1 MRKTVAKKQY
11 SIDPVLGSFLDS
23 LSEGREQLV
32 AAGLHGS
39 SRALVLALAFRR
51 LNRTTLA
58 VLPTREE
65 AESFFND
72 LSFFLEPGDVF
83 IHVPWDLKLLSSD
96 EILSVQ
102 QEAVRSRMRV
112 LTRLL
117 AGKPMVV
124 VASTEALLQRVMPM
138 AVLGDYLE
146 MISPGDRCEREGLE
160 ERLIAGGYQRVSL
173 VEEPGEFSLR
183 GFIADIYSPA
193 EDGPVRIEFF
203 GDDIESIRQFNP
215 ETQRSLKEVS
225 SFILAPAGEIV
236 ITGESKA
243 RALQNL
249 RIRAAGLDLSKARRD
264 ALADFIENGI
274 LPAAAAQF
282 LPLFYDEP
290 PSGEAGGDG
299 PETIVDYLPRTAVMA
314 FLDRA
319 GIESTEQ
326 AMNERIEGFIGK
338 ALEEERFYLDRDTLF
353 ASLQQVRR
361 RSTGLQHLLFDEFQ
375 DRRDDRRFAFSTE
388 PQAGMK
394 QASMRDEPDGGPLSS
409 FASQV
414 RTRLQEGIL
423 TVFLCAEEDIP
434 RVSHLFSGF
443 DLPVEE
449 SRRPFLSDLERFS
462 GIGTL
467 LVKAGRVSEGF
478 FYGPLKLSCVCHEDL
493 FGKKIRRRRK
503 PFSRE
508 GYFLKSFGELKEG
521 DSIVHMD
528 HGIGLYRG
536 LERLSA
542 AGIDSDFLL
551 LEYQGGDKLYLPV
564 DRLDQIQRYVGPD
577 GFTPPTDRLGG
588 TSWETVK
595 KRVGESV
602 RKIAEDLVALYAARE
617 VAEGHSFSMNERT
630 FDEFAA
636 SFEYEETPD
645 QARAID
651 DINQDM
657 TDPKPMDRLVCGDAG
672 FGKTEVALR
681 ASFRA
686 AMDGTQVALLVPTTI
701 LAEQHFR
708 TFRARFADWP
718 VRVEVLNRFR
728 TKKEQEA
735 IVRDINRGLVDIVIG
750 THRLLQK
757 DVAFRNLGLVIIDEE
772 QRFGVSHK
780 EKLKKLRTRVDVL
793 TLTATPIPRTL
804 QLSLVGLR
812 DLSVIDTP
820 PEGRQAVRVYV
831 AEFDEDLIRDAIT
844 EELDRGGQV
853 FFIHDRV
860 RSIDGIA
867 RTVRRIVP
875 GARVAVGHGQMKTGE
890 LEDVMVGFLNRTVD
904 VLVCTTIVGSG
915 VDMPS
920 VNTIII
926 NRADRFGLSQLY
938 QLRGRVGRSR
948 ESAAAYLLIPRG
960 AVLTKD
966 ARKRLRVAQ
975 EFTTPGSGFKVA
987 AHDLEIR
994 GAGNILGVSQSGHV
1008 SAVGYELYTE
1018 MMETAIMELRGETR
1032 EDRSAQPE
1040 IRLGVPAFIPD
1051 EYVTDTHNR
1060 LVIYKKAS
1068 MAASADELDELQGE
1082 LADRYGPVPRAV
1094 ENLLRL
1100 ISIRIRLR
1108 AIRALELS
1116 YDGRNLTIAF
1126 SQDTPVPPET
1136 ILELAGSRREDMR
1149 FTADSRLSLSI
1160 PGLDDDRRLQEAEK
1174 LTGLLAEGSVP

>member
-1 MRKTVAKKQY
+1 
-11 SIDPVLGSFLDS
+11 
-23 LSEGREQLV
+23 
-32 AAGLHGS
+32 
-39 SRALVLALAFRR
+39 
-51 LNRTTLA
+51 
-58 VLPTREE
+58 
-65 AESFFND
+65 
-72 LSFFLEPGDVF
+72 
-83 IHVPWDLKLLSSD
+83 
-96 EILSVQ
+96 
-102 QEAVRSRMRV
+102 
-112 LTRLL
+112 L

-138 AVLGDYLE
+138 EVLGDYLE
-146 MISPGDRCEREGLE
+146 MISPGDRRERERLE
-160 ERLIAGGYQRVSL
+160 EKLIAGGYQRVSL

-193 EDGPVRIEFF
+193 EDSPVRIEFF

-243 RALQNL
+243 RALHNL
-249 RIRAAGLDLSKARRD
+249 RIRAAGLDLPKARRD

-282 LPLFYDEP
+282 LPLFYDET
-290 PSGEAGGDG
+290 PSGEIGGDG
-299 PETIVDYLPRTAVMA
+299 PETIVDYLPGKGVMA

-319 GIESTEQ
+319 GIEATEH
-326 AMNERIEGFIGK
+326 AMNDRIEGFIGK
-338 ALEEERFYLDRDTLF
+338 ALEEERFYLDRNSLF
-353 ASLQQVRR
+353 ASLDQVRR
-361 RSTGLQHLLFDEFQ
+361 RSVGLRHLLFDEFQ
-375 DRRDDRRFAFSTE
+375 DRREDRRFVFSTE
-388 PQAGMK
+388 PQSGINPTVIK
-394 QASMRDEPDGGPLSS
+394 DDTDGGPLTS
-409 FASQV
+409 FAEQV
-414 RTRLQEGIL
+414 RTRMKEGIL
-423 TVFLCAEEDIP
+423 TVFLCAEDDIP
-434 RVSHLFSGF
+434 RVSHLFESYG
-443 DLPVEE
+443 LPVEE
-449 SRRPFLSDLERFS
+449 SRRPFPSDLERFS

-467 LVKAGRVSEGF
+467 LLKAGRISEGF
-478 FYGPLKLSCVCHEDL
+478 LYGPLKLSCVCQEDL
-493 FGKKIRRRRK
+493 FGKKIRRRRRA
-503 PFSRE
+503 FSRE

-542 AGIDSDFLL
+542 AGIDSDFIL

-617 VAEGHSFSMNERT
+617 ITEGHSFSMNEQI

-636 SFEYEETPD
+636 SFEHEETPD
-645 QARAID
+645 QARTID

-672 FGKTEVALR
+672 FGKTEAALR

-728 TKKEQEA
+728 TRKEQAA
-735 IVRDINRGLVDIVIG
+735 IVEDINKGLVDIVIG

-757 DVAFRNLGLVIIDEE
+757 DVSFRNLGLVIIDEE
-772 QRFGVSHK
+772 QRFGVTHK

-812 DLSVIDTP
+812 DLSTIDTP

-844 EELDRGGQV
+844 EELERGGQV
-853 FFIHDRV
+853 FFIHDRI
-860 RSIDGIA
+860 RSIEGIA
-867 RTVRRIVP
+867 RTIRRIVP
-875 GARVAVGHGQMKTGE
+875 DAGVAVAHGRMKTGE
-890 LEDVMVGFLNRTVD
+890 LEDVMIGFLNRAVD

-915 VDMPS
+915 VDMPT

-1018 MMETAIMELRGETR
+1018 MMEKAIMELRGEKR

-1040 IRLGVPAFIPD
+1040 IRLGIPAFIPD

-1068 MAASADELDELQGE
+1068 MAASTEELSELREE

-1094 ENLLRL
+1094 KNLLRL

-1108 AIRALELS
+1108 AIRALELG
-1116 YDGRNLTIAF
+1116 YDGRYLTIAF
-1126 SQDTPVPPET
+1126 SKDTPVPPET
-1136 ILELAGSRREDMR
+1136 ILELARSRRDDMR
-1149 FTADSRLSLSI
+1149 FTADSRLSISI
-1160 PGLDDDRRLQEAEK
+1160 PGLDDDGRMGEAEK
-1174 LTGLLAEGSVP
+1174 LISLLTEGSVP

>member
-1 MRKTVAKKQY
+1 MRKKVTQRQHHT
-11 SIDPVLGSFLDS
+11 DPVLNSFLDA
-23 LSEGREQLV
+23 LSREQEQLLLT
-32 AAGLHGS
+32 GLHGS
-39 SRALVLALAFRR
+39 SRALVLSLVFRR

-58 VLPTREE
+58 ILPSQKE
-65 AESFFND
+65 ADAFFND

-83 IHVPWDLKLLSSD
+83 IHVPWDLRLLSSD

-102 QEAVRSRMRV
+102 QEAVRSRMQV

-117 AGKPMVV
+117 AGKPLVI

-138 AVLGDYLE
+138 TVLGDYLE
-146 MISPGDRCEREGLE
+146 MISPGDRRERDRLE
-160 ERLIAGGYQRVSL
+160 EKLLAGGYQRVSL

-203 GDDIESIRQFNP
+203 GDDIESIRRFNP

-236 ITGESKA
+236 ITEESKE
-243 RALQNL
+243 RALRNL
-249 RIRAAGLDLSKARRD
+249 RIRAAELDLSKNRRD
-264 ALADFIENGI
+264 TLADFIENGI
-274 LPAAAAQF
+274 LPSAAAQF

-290 PSGEAGGDG
+290 TPRETGGDE
-299 PETIVDYLPRTAVMA
+299 PETIVDYLPKNAVMA
-314 FLDRA
+314 FLDPA
-319 GIESTEQ
+319 GIENTERH
-326 AMNERIEGFIGK
+326 MNERIEGFIEK
-338 ALEEERFYLDRDTLF
+338 AIDEERFYLDRASLF
-353 ASLQQVRR
+353 ASLDLVRR
-361 RSTGLQHLLFDEFQ
+361 SAEGLRHLFFDELQ
-375 DRRDDRRFAFSTE
+375 DRRVDRRFAFSTE
-388 PQAGMK
+388 PQIGLK
-394 QASMRDEPDGGPLSS
+394 QPGLQDDNGGLVSPFAKQVQAWIQDG
-409 FASQV
+409 
-414 RTRLQEGIL
+414 IM
-423 TVFLCAEEDIP
+423 TVFLCAEDDIP
-434 RVSHLFSGF
+434 RISHLFRGY

-449 SRRPFLSDLERFS
+449 SSRPFLSDLERHN
-462 GIGTL
+462 GPGTL

-478 FYGPLKLSCVCHEDL
+478 FYGPMKLALVCHEDL

-503 PFSRE
+503 PFTRE

-521 DSIVHMD
+521 DFIVHMD

-542 AGIDSDFLL
+542 AGIDNDFLL
-551 LEYQGGDKLYLPV
+551 LEYHGGDRLYLPV

-577 GFTPPTDRLGG
+577 GLTPPMDRLGG
-588 TSWETVK
+588 TSWEAVK

-617 VAEGHSFSMNERT
+617 VVEGHSFSMNERI

-657 TDPKPMDRLVCGDAG
+657 TDPRPMDRLVCGDAG

-686 AMDGTQVALLVPTTI
+686 AMDGAQVALLVPTTI
-701 LAEQHFR
+701 LAEQHYR
-708 TFRARFADWP
+708 TFTTRFASWP
-718 VRVEVLNRFR
+718 VRVEVLNRFK
-728 TKKEQEA
+728 TKKQQEA
-735 IVRDINRGLVDIVIG
+735 IVGDINKGLVDIAIG
-750 THRLLQK
+750 THRLLQN
-757 DVAFRNLGLVIIDEE
+757 DVTFRNLGLVIIDEE
-772 QRFGVSHK
+772 QRFGVTHK
-780 EKLKKLRTRVDVL
+780 EKLKKLRTRVDVI

-831 AEFDEDLIRDAIT
+831 AEFDENLIRDAIT
-844 EELDRGGQV
+844 EELARGGQV
-853 FFIHDRV
+853 FFIHDRI
-860 RSIDGIA
+860 RSIEGIA

-875 GARVAVGHGQMKTGE
+875 EARVAVAHGRMRTGE
-890 LEDVMVGFLNRTVD
+890 LEDIMIAFLNRTVD

-915 VDMPS
+915 VDMPT

-948 ESAAAYLLIPRG
+948 ESAVAYLLIPRG

-994 GAGNILGVSQSGHV
+994 GAGNILGISQSGQV

-1018 MMETAIMELRGETR
+1018 MMEEAIMDLRGEER

-1040 IRLGVPAFIPD
+1040 IRLGIPAFIPD

-1068 MAASADELDELQGE
+1068 MAASEKELSDLHNELT
-1082 LADRYGPVPRAV
+1082 DRYGPVPRAV
-1094 ENLLRL
+1094 ENLIRL

-1108 AIRALELS
+1108 TIRARELS
-1116 YDGRNLTIAF
+1116 YDGSYLTIAF
-1126 SQDTPVPPET
+1126 LKDTPVPPEK
-1136 ILELAGSRREDMR
+1136 IIELSRNHAEDMR

-1160 PGLDDDRRLQEAEK
+1160 PGLNDDMRMKEAEK
-1174 LTGLLAEGSVP
+1174 LISLLAEGAVP